1 MSGKRRDH
9 KNRVL
14 RNGESQRKN
23 GRYAFK
29 YIDANGQPQF
39 VYSWKLEKTD
49 KLPAGKRDGL
59 ALREKEKLIQRDLFD
74 GIVPNGGEMT
84 VLQLVQK
91 YVLQKTGVRPSTEAG
106 YRTVIN
112 MITKD
117 PFGGIRIDRV
127 KPSDAKLWL
136 IKLQKD
142 GRSYNSIHTIRGV
155 VRPAFQMAVDDDLI
169 RKNPF
174 AFQLATVV
182 VNDSVTREAI
192 TRKQERA
199 FLEFVKNDKHFSKYY
214 DGIYLLF
221 KTGLRV
227 SEFVCLTI
235 HDIDLQK
242 RTIDVNHQLQRTSKM
257 EYVIEPTKTNAGTRV
272 LPMTEDVYE
281 CVKRIIENRP
291 KPKAEPIIDG
301 RTVFLYLDKNG
312 RPMVALHW
320 EKYFQHICQ
329 KYNKIYKVQ
338 MPKVTPHVCRH
349 TYCSNMAKSG
359 MNPKTLQYLMG
370 HSDISVTM
378 NVYTH
383 ISFDDAEE
391 ELRRMEEFR
400 KAQAEVEKQTE
411 KKAVT
416 QKMFKVV

>member
-1 MSGKRRDH
+1 
-9 KNRVL
+9 
-14 RNGESQRKN
+14 
-23 GRYAFK
+23 
-29 YIDANGQPQF
+29 
-39 VYSWKLEKTD
+39 
-49 KLPAGKRDGL
+49 
-59 ALREKEKLIQRDLFD
+59 
-74 GIVPNGGEMT
+74 MT
-84 VLQLVQK
+84 VTELVER
-91 YVLQKTGVRPSTEAG
+91 YLSTKTGVRPNTQTNYNFVKNLLKKEQFSGRKISTIK
-106 YRTVIN
+106 T
-112 MITKD
+112 
-117 PFGGIRIDRV
+117 
-127 KPSDAKLWL
+127 SDAKLFL
-136 IKLQKD
+136 VKLQQD
-142 GRSYNSIHTIRGV
+142 GKGYSTVRSVRGV
-155 VRPAFQMAVDDDLI
+155 LRPAFQMAVDDDVLL
-169 RKNPF
+169 KNPF
-174 AFQLATVV
+174 GFELATVV

-227 SEFVCLTI
+227 SEFVGLTI

-272 LPMTEDVYE
+272 IPMTEDVYE

-301 RTVFLYLDKNG
+301 RTGFLYLDKNG

-370 HSDISVTM
+370 HSDIGVTL
-378 NVYTH
+378 NTYTH
-383 ISFDDAEE
+383 LKFEDAQE
-391 ELRRMEEFR
+391 ELQRVV
-400 KAQAEVEKQTE
+400 KGQQAENLLPSEIRLVRQ
-411 KKAVT
+411 A
-416 QKMFKVV
+416 

>member
-9 KNRVL
+9 KNRIL
-14 RNGESQRKN
+14 RNGESQRKD
-23 GRYAFK
+23 GRHAFK

-49 KLPAGKRDGL
+49 KLPAGKRDDL
-59 ALREKEKLIQRDLFD
+59 SLREKEKLIQRDLFD

-227 SEFVCLTI
+227 SEFVGLTI

-301 RTVFLYLDKNG
+301 RTGFLYLDKNG

-338 MPKVTPHVCRH
+338 IPKVTPHVCRH

-370 HSDISVTM
+370 HSDIGVTL
-378 NVYTH
+378 NTYTH
-383 ISFDDAEE
+383 LKFEDAQE
-391 ELRRMEEFR
+391 ELQRVV
-400 KAQAEVEKQTE
+400 KDQQAENLLPSEIRLV
-411 KKAVT
+411 
-416 QKMFKVV
+416 